1 MTTQAGGAGVPA
13 RGGLGAVACGHPA
26 TACAAAEI
34 LEEGGNAFDAVIAAQ
49 FAACVAEPVL
59 ASVGGGG
66 FLLAHPAPGAPV
78 VYDFFVQT
86 PRSPREASAVDF
98 RPVHADFGTATQ
110 EFHIGLGAAA
120 TPGSLAGME
129 AVHGDLGSLPMARL
143 VEPAARAAREGVRI
157 ERLQASIFE
166 IVKPIYAASS
176 EARSIYGGIQEG
188 RLLRQSDLADTLEQV
203 ARQGAG
209 RFYRGAFA
217 DAVARLAQEQGGH
230 LSMEDLLGYGVVKRM
245 PLSLRHA
252 GATVLTNPPPS
263 SGGILIGFGLQ
274 LLQAM
279 AVADQTFGGPS
290 HLAALAE
297 IMAATNQARVELL
310 AAAGSHAELD
320 PALVERYRREVL
332 GTPRF
337 NRGTTHISVVDAKG
351 NAAAMTLS
359 NGEGCGTMIPGT
371 GVMLNNML
379 GEEDINPDG
388 FGNWPPDQRL
398 TSMMAPTL
406 VETVAGRRLALG
418 SGGSNRIRT
427 AIVQVI
433 SNLLDFGDS
442 VDAAVRRPRLHLEGD
457 LLSIE
462 DGFDRDAVRALE
474 AGPAEIR
481 RWPGQSLFFG
491 GVHVAELAKDLF
503 RAAGDPRRGGVGR
516 VVTARGAPEG

>member
-1 MTTQAGGAGVPA
+1 LTTEAEGAGVPA
-13 RGGLGAVACGHPA
+13 RAGLGAVACGHPA
-26 TACAAAEI
+26 TASAAAEI
-34 LEEGGNAFDAVIAAQ
+34 LAEGGNAFDAVIAAH

-86 PRSPREASAVDF
+86 PRSPREHSAVDF

-120 TPGSLAGME
+120 TPGCLAGME

-157 ERLQASIFE
+157 EPLQASIFE

-217 DAVARLAQEQGGH
+217 DAVARLAQEEGGH
-230 LSMEDLLGYGVVKRM
+230 LSMEDLLGYGVVKRR

-274 LLQAM
+274 LIEAM
-279 AVADQTFGGPS
+279 GVAGQPFGGAS
-290 HLAALAE
+290 HLANLANA
-297 IMAATNQARVELL
+297 MAATDQARVDVL
-310 AAAGSHAELD
+310 AAADSHGGLD
-320 PALVERYRREVL
+320 PTLIERYRLEVL

-359 NGEGCGTMIPGT
+359 NGEGCGTMVPGT

-379 GEEDINPDG
+379 GEEDINPVG

-406 VETVAGRRLALG
+406 VETAAGRRLALG

-427 AIVQVI
+427 AILQVV
-433 SNLLDFGDS
+433 SNLLDFGDG
-442 VDAAVRRPRLHLEGD
+442 VEAAVRRPRLHLEGD

-462 DGFDRDAVRALE
+462 SGFETDAIRALE
-474 AGPAEIR
+474 SGSATVR

-491 GVHVAELAKDLF
+491 GVHVAEQAAGRF

-516 VVTARGAPEG
+516 VIRPSG